1 MAARFFDLSEDVQEG
16 NWFLEDPVDMNSVE
30 VEVDPWMFRAGKPIQ
45 MPERLR
51 IPIGEPGRS
60 RDFSLAGIGLTPIVH
75 VKLATVLAE
84 RAAADVQLLPVD
96 IPGQP
101 DQYVLVVATKTLRC
115 IDEKASEEVLF
126 WEPRHNKPEKLG
138 QYRSVYGM
146 RIDPSKVGATQ
157 LFRPWGWR
165 VALIVSEDL
174 KTALEQTGATGMY
187 FTEV

>member
-1 MAARFFDLSEDVQEG
+1 MADRFFELAEDVQEG
-16 NWFLEDPVDMNSVE
+16 TWILESPWNE
-30 VEVDPWMFRAGKPIQ
+30 RRQEEEDPWMFTEGRPVHVEGRLTVRLSEAGRPV
-45 MPERLR
+45 
-51 IPIGEPGRS
+51 
-60 RDFSLAGIGLTPIVH
+60 DFSRTPVGLTPIVH

-84 RAAADVQLLPVD
+84 RAAADVQLIPVD
-96 IPGQP
+96 IPSQP
-101 DQYVLVVATKTLRC
+101 DQYVLVVATKTVRC

-146 RIDPSKVGATQ
+146 RIDPSKVGVTQ
-157 LFRPWGWR
+157 LFRPWGWK

-174 KTALEQTGATGMY
+174 KTALEQTGATGMH